1 MDIISHTCTGLA
13 VGSVVATVSD
23 FSWKKKGAIILLGGL
38 GGALP
43 DLDAISLWSK
53 FDSTIGAFLGLKHSG
68 RSIYYGTFWYS
79 HHGALHSIL
88 APIILIGLV
97 IAGKSVRH
105 NRFNFA
111 GLKSGILNRK
121 YRHLAFFLGFFFH
134 LLEDMPTPSGPWGG
148 VNLFF
153 PSSNYVG
160 GYGKIWWWNNYDL
173 VLIIFAV
180 ILCNLIIN
188 LLPKHYYKVKWRSA
202 VATFLFGIFLFV
214 FQINN
219 RPIDF
224 TKSGKYQEYE
234 AQSKQIQQD
243 ILGDELYKFMRSVD
257 NKIPLNF

>member
-13 VGSVVATVSD
+13 VGTVVATISD

-53 FDSTIGAFLGLKHSG
+53 FDSTIGAFLGLDHSG
-68 RSIYYGTFWYS
+68 RTIYYGKYWYS
-79 HHGALHSIL
+79 HHAALHSIL
-88 APIILIGLV
+88 APIVLICLV
-97 IAGKSVRH
+97 IIGKSFRNKTYSLV
-105 NRFNFA
+105 
-111 GLKSGILNRK
+111 GVKSSILNRK
-121 YRHLAFFLGFFFH
+121 YRYLAFFLGFFFH

-153 PSSNYVG
+153 PSSNYIG

-173 VLIIFAV
+173 VLIIFAL
-180 ILCNLIIN
+180 ILCNLIVN
-188 LLPKHYYKVKWRSA
+188 LLPKHFYQVKWRAS
-202 VATFLFGIFLFV
+202 VANLLIGVFLFV
-214 FQINN
+214 YQINN

-224 TKSGKYQEYE
+224 TRSGNYQEYE

-243 ILGDELYKFMRSVD
+243 ILGAELYEFMLSVD